1 MKKSKDVFYL
11 VPKLGQMSYEDHS
24 NTVIG
29 LSQIF
34 GHVSKKTEDPLLS
47 QFNSTK
53 RTLYIVIAKGCIGRP
68 PSNIPMYSVR
78 QLQRNSHM
86 RVSHVKP
93 T

>member
-53 RTLYIVIAKGCIGRP
+53 RTLYIVIAKGFIGRP
-68 PSNIPMYSVR
+68 P
-78 QLQRNSHM
+78 
-86 RVSHVKP
+86 P
-93 T
+93 TYPCTV